1 MKMRYAMMGLTI
13 GLAGYATSASA
24 LEPSAALQQSKG
36 QVFIGQTTAMAK
48 AQQGMP
54 LYAGN
59 RVVAA
64 AGGGA
69 KIVYPDGCTVAL
81 QENSVLTI
89 SGPDQ
94 CKTGQAVVHRVG
106 GFQNARIGQ
115 AGPVTSKNAVAAV
128 RQVKGTGQVDQA
140 PATPGMNLSKGNRVT
155 AGVDSQIVVRYA
167 DGCEVVVEA
176 GKSLL
181 IGDQPVCTPGLV
193 VGGGGVVVGASTA
206 GAVGAGVAA
215 GAVAGGGIGVG
226 AMAIAGLGL
235 GSLVAAG
242 ASDDDNNDSSGE

>member
-13 GLAGYATSASA
+13 GLAGYAAGASA
-24 LEPSAALQQSKG
+24 LEPSAVLQQSKG
-36 QVFIGQTTAMAK
+36 QVFIGQTTAMVK

-81 QENSVLTI
+81 QENSVLTV
-89 SGPDQ
+89 SGPNQ
-94 CKTGQAVVHRVG
+94 CKAGQAVVHRVG

-115 AGPVTSKNAVAAV
+115 AGPVTSKNSVATV
-128 RQVKGTGQVDQA
+128 QQVKGTGQVDQA
-140 PATPGMNLSKGNRVT
+140 GATQGMNLSKGNRVT
-155 AGVDSQIVVRYA
+155 ANVNSQIVVRYA

-176 GKSLL
+176 GKTLL
-181 IGDQPVCTPGLV
+181 IDDLPVCTPGLV
-193 VGGGGVVVGASTA
+193 VGGGGVVVGASA
-206 GAVGAGVAA
+206 AV
-215 GAVAGGGIGVG
+215 GVG
-226 AMAIAGLGL
+226 AMAIGGLGL
-235 GSLVAAG
+235 ATVVAA
-242 ASDDDNNDSSGE
+242 ALNPDNNAASPF

>member
-13 GLAGYATSASA
+13 GLAGYAAGASA
-24 LEPSAALQQSKG
+24 VEPSAVLQQAKG

-69 KIVYPDGCTVAL
+69 KIVYPDGCAVAL
-81 QENSVLTI
+81 QENSVLTV

-94 CKTGQAVVHRVG
+94 CKAGQAVVHTVD
-106 GFQNARIGQ
+106 GFQNTRIGQ
-115 AGPVTSKNAVAAV
+115 AGPVTSKNSVATV
-128 RQVKGTGQVDQA
+128 QQVKGTGQVNQA

-193 VGGGGVVVGASTA
+193 VGGGGIVVGASA
-206 GAVGAGVAA
+206 GIAA
-215 GAVAGGGIGVG
+215 GAVVGGGIGVG

-235 GSLVAAG
+235 GTVVAAG
-242 ASDDDNNDSSGE
+242 ASDDDNNDASGE